1 MGRGHE
7 LPWRRAI
14 VVVALAAIATAA
26 LYDLLPRLAGAGDA
40 WARVQKGDP
49 RWLAAAFAFEALSFG
64 SYVVL
69 FRATLGD
76 GWFGW
81 RVSLLIT
88 FAGVAMTRMLAAGG
102 AGGIALTAWALKR
115 AGRDGREVAVDLSA
129 FLVTLYSVF
138 MAAMLAGGLA
148 LWTGLLPGDAP
159 LALAVPATAFGAGV
173 IAAALLLARSGSE
186 RRIARE
192 ASAGVRRAIELVRGR
207 DPRLLGAVGWW
218 AFDVAVLWSCLEAF
232 GAAPPAAVVVTA
244 YFMGMLGNLLPLP
257 GGVGGVD
264 GAMIGAL
271 IAFGVAPGLA
281 IVGVLAYRVFA
292 FWLPTVVGIP
302 ACAELVR
309 VARRWDVDRPDASE
323 AARGERAGRAG

>member
-1 MGRGHE
+1 MEPGRE

-14 VVVALAAIATAA
+14 VVIVLAAVVTAA

-40 WARVQKGDP
+40 WTRLREGEPA
-49 RWLAAAFAFEALSFG
+49 WLAAALVFEVLSFG
-64 SYVVL
+64 SYVLL
-69 FRATLGD
+69 FRAVLGD

-81 RVSLLIT
+81 RISLLIT

-115 AGRDGREVAVDLSA
+115 AGRDSRQIAVDLGA

-138 MAAMLAGGLA
+138 MAAMLVGGLG
-148 LWTGLLPGDAP
+148 LWSGLLRGEAP
-159 LALAVPATAFGAGV
+159 AALTLPAAAVGAGV

-186 RRIARE
+186 RPIARE
-192 ASAGVRRAIELVRGR
+192 ASAGVRRAIELVRGG
-207 DPRLLGAVGWW
+207 DPRLLGAVGWGG
-218 AFDVAVLWSCLEAF
+218 FDIAVLWCCLQAF
-232 GAAPPAAVVVTA
+232 GDAPPAAVTVTA

-264 GAMIGAL
+264 GAMIGGL

-292 FWLPTVVGIP
+292 FWVPTVVGIP
-302 ACAELVR
+302 AVAELVR
-309 VARRWDVDRPDASE
+309 VARRWQVGPPGASG
-323 AARGERAGRAG
+323 AATGEPAGRAG